1 MESLFFRSL
10 QSTIVGSSC
19 SSKVEA
25 CRWQKDVQ
33 MKKKSH
39 LQKFFFENR
48 WLLLGLAWL
57 IGLALG
63 YFGFVL
69 YANQNNE
76 AWATGDIFYRT
87 LQLVAMNS
95 GAVDGKIN
103 WMLNVAR
110 FILPL
115 LTAYTFLQGLLH
127 IFKEQIQRQRLR
139 RFKDHIVICG
149 IGRKGARIAKEL
161 LALGYNVVIIDNEH
175 NRESEEVFRSQG
187 AIILDGDATNRDI
200 LTSARVQYARNLV
213 CLLGSDRDNLQI
225 AHQAFQLTHNR
236 QVGKLTCTIHLASID
251 LLKLIRI
258 SELSKNPHVPFELE
272 TFNAYERTAR
282 LLLQEGAKWDEFI
295 SSEGI
300 PGSLLVIGLG
310 KLGEQLVVQ
319 AGYQWHLLNRSDQLV
334 VTMIDSDA
342 EEKKRNLLRNYP
354 QLEKVFELNPIQVE
368 LTSIGLLQNIIAPPK
383 SGEVIQAYICLDDPV
398 LSLQVCLN
406 LLQIPGYINKP
417 IWVHLS
423 KESGLT
429 SILEKPLPGLGMAS
443 QIRTFDIFDHAC
455 SADLMLGGMH
465 EILARDLHEI
475 YRADNHSASA
485 SKTWEQLPEALK
497 DANRQQASRIFQLLK
512 EGGHRIYPI
521 QDWDAHKKVFTGTE
535 MEMMACL
542 EHALWRQAKEADG
555 WTYAEERDND
565 KQTHPDL
572 VPWEELPEV
581 EREKNLK
588 VIRQLPALLARI
600 GFEIGPI

>member
-1 MESLFFRSL
+1 M
-10 QSTIVGSSC
+10 
-19 SSKVEA
+19 
-25 CRWQKDVQ
+25 
-33 MKKKSH
+33 
-39 LQKFFFENR
+39 
-48 WLLLGLAWL
+48 LGLAWP

-76 AWATGDIFYRT
+76 AWTTGDIFYRT
-87 LQLVAMNS
+87 LQLVAMDS

-103 WMLNVAR
+103 WMLNAAR
-110 FILPL
+110 FILPF

-149 IGRKGARIAKEL
+149 IGQKGARIAKEL
-161 LALGYNVVIIDNEH
+161 LSLGYNVVIIDKEH
-175 NRESEEVFRSQG
+175 NRESEELLRAQG

-200 LTSARVQYARNLV
+200 LTSARVQHARNLV

-258 SELSKNPHVPFELE
+258 SELSRNPHVPFELE
-272 TFNAYERTAR
+272 SFNAYERTAR
-282 LLLQEGAKWDEFI
+282 LLLQEGAKWEELI
-295 SSEGI
+295 SPEGV

-319 AGYQWHLLNRSDQLV
+319 AGYQWHLLDRSDQLV

-354 QLEKVFELNPIQVE
+354 QLENVFQLNPIQVE
-368 LTSIGLLQNIIAPPK
+368 LTSIGLLQNILEPLK

-429 SILEKPLPGLGMAS
+429 SILEKPLPGLGVAS

-455 SADLMLGGMH
+455 SADLILGGMH

-475 YRADNHSASA
+475 YRAENRSASA
-485 SKTWEQLPEALK
+485 NKTWEQLPEALK
-497 DANRQQASRIFQLLK
+497 DANQQQASRIFQLLK
-512 EGGHRIYPI
+512 EGGYRIYPL
-521 QDWDAHKKVFTGTE
+521 QDWDAHKKVFTDTE
-535 MEMMACL
+535 MEKMARL
-542 EHALWRQAKEADG
+542 EHELWRQAKEADG
-555 WTYAEERDND
+555 WIYAEERDNE
-565 KQTHPDL
+565 KRLHPDL

>member
-1 MESLFFRSL
+1 M
-10 QSTIVGSSC
+10 
-19 SSKVEA
+19 VEA
-25 CRWQKDVQ
+25 SRWYKNVQ
-33 MKKKSH
+33 MQKKTR

-76 AWATGDIFYRT
+76 AWATGDIIYRT

-103 WMLNVAR
+103 WMLNAAR

-115 LTAYTFLQGLLH
+115 LTAYTFLQGLLQ
-127 IFKEQIQRQRLR
+127 IFNDQIQRQRLR
-139 RFKDHIVICG
+139 RFKDHVVICG
-149 IGRKGARIAKEL
+149 IGRKGTSIAKEL
-161 LALGYNVVIIDNEH
+161 LALGYKVVIIDNEH
-175 NRESEEVFRSQG
+175 NRENKEVFRSQG
-187 AIILDGDATNRDI
+187 AIILDGDATNKDV

-225 AHQAFQLTHNR
+225 AHQAFQLTHSR
-236 QVGKLTCTIHLASID
+236 QVGKLTCTLHLASID

-258 SELSKNPHVPFELE
+258 SELSKDPHVHFELE
-272 TFNAYERTAR
+272 TFNSYERTAR

-295 SSEGI
+295 GGKEV

-319 AGYQWHLLNRSDQLV
+319 AGYQWYLLNRSDRLV
-334 VTMIDSDA
+334 VTIIDSAA
-342 EEKKRNLLRNYP
+342 EEKKRNLLCNYP
-354 QLEKVFELNPIQVE
+354 QLEKIFELIPLQAE
-368 LTSIGLLQNIIAPPK
+368 LTSIGLLKNILTPPK
-383 SGEVIQAYICLDDPV
+383 EGEVIQTYICLDDPV
-398 LSLQVCLN
+398 LSLQICLN
-406 LLQIPGYINKP
+406 LLQIPGYINQP

-423 KESGLT
+423 KESSLT
-429 SILEKPLPGLGMAS
+429 NILEKPLPGLGVDS

-455 SADLMLGGMH
+455 SADLILGGMH

-512 EGGHRIYPI
+512 EGGYKIYPL
-521 QDWDAHKKVFTGTE
+521 QDWDAHTKVFSE
-535 MEMMACL
+535 IELEKMARM
-542 EHALWRQAKEADG
+542 EHALWRQAKETDG
-555 WTYAEERDND
+555 WTHAEERDTNMRV
-565 KQTHPDL
+565 HPDL
-572 VPWEELPEV
+572 VPWEELSDV

-588 VIRQLPALLARI
+588 VIRQLPALLAKI
-600 GFEIGPI
+600 GFEVGPI